1 MYRGHLRA
9 VRRFI
14 LVHLRRQRLSQAQLA
29 ARNHVNAHRIA
40 QSRDFQFQGRV
51 QRSRLGLPGL
61 HVLELK
67 TQVDAAEVLVDVQ
80 HEKRRDHAAQRH
92 RAVQSAH
99 LHRLD
104 VPHDTRIVDPLDGM
118 KLRHCLPFFPAHHN
132 VTLPAAM
139 PPAFFPHTAASRF
152 ANAGCPLSLPHW
164 AGSRVSSARGA
175 FLLALPL
182 ETRASPGGL
191 PASGNSTPPSGLL
204 NSLWRGSEKETARV
218 PPSLDSPLSAAP
230 ETFLL
235 RDAVSAFPI
244 PFGPQP
250 QSLPGARCRV
260 SAARVRWPWRSFWN
274 RALRLPDR
282 ADRLLPSPTSDS
294 QFHLPSLRHPLRPCA
309 CPADRPRETKIPAR
323 LDQAACSKL
332 PSRPR
337 PRPPRESPTRARPPQ
352 SSRTAPALASPSPQR
367 SSAVPGPAPAP
378 VRPGPR

>member
-1 MYRGHLRA
+1 MYSGHLRA

-14 LVHLRRQRLSQAQLA
+14 LLHLRRQRLSQAQLA

-40 QSRDFQFQGRV
+40 ESRDCQFQGRV
-51 QRSRLGLPGL
+51 QRGRLDLPGL
-61 HVLELK
+61 NVLQLK
-67 TQVDAAEVLVDVQ
+67 TQIDAAEMLVNVQ
-80 HEKRRDHAAQRH
+80 HEKRRDHPAQR
-92 RAVQSAH
+92 RRTVQFAH
-99 LHRLD
+99 LQRFD
-104 VPHDTRIVDPLDGM
+104 VAHDTRIVDPLDGM
-118 KLRHCLPFFPAHHN
+118 KLSHCPSFFLACHN
-132 VTLPAAM
+132 DTLPVSKQ
-139 PPAFFPHTAASRF
+139 PAFFPHTAASRF
-152 ANAGCPLSLPHW
+152 ANAGCPSSLAHW
-164 AGSRVSSARGA
+164 AGSRVWSARGA

-182 ETRASPGGL
+182 ETRASPGGP

-250 QSLPGARCRV
+250 QPLPGARCRV
-260 SAARVRWPWRSFWN
+260 SAAPARSPWRSFWN

-282 ADRLLPSPTSDS
+282 AGRPFPSPTSDS
-294 QFHLPSLRHPLRPCA
+294 QFRLPSLRHLHPCA
-309 CPADRPRETKIPAR
+309 CPTDLPRETKILAR

-352 SSRTAPALASPSPQR
+352 SSRTAPAPLSPSPQR
-367 SSAVPGPAPAP
+367 SSAAPGPAPAP